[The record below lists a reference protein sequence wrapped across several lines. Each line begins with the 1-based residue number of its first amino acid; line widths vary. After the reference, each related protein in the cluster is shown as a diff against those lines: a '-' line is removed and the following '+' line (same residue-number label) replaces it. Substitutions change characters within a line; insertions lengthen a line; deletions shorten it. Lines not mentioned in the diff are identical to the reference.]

1 MMMPQPWSLAPPI
14 MMPVNP
20 PMMMPVSLPMM
31 IPLVSLH
38 GSGLGSENPPM
49 MMPAFAKVA
58 PNAMTANIVPAL
70 RVFLMFF
77 MFSPFSLF
85 LGVTEAVS
93 SMMVLLLQAAC
104 QSLSANFNS
113 L

>member
-1 MMMPQPWSLAPPI
+1 
-14 MMPVNP
+14 
-20 PMMMPVSLPMM
+20 
-31 IPLVSLH
+31 
-38 GSGLGSENPPM
+38 
-49 MMPAFAKVA
+49 
-58 PNAMTANIVPAL
+58 
-70 RVFLMFF
+70 

-93 SMMVLLLQAAC
+93 FMMVLQLQAAC